1 MDTEVKPLSKKD
13 LHKAVHILSETFAE
27 DKGMQILFPDSDTAN
42 QQKLRSWFSATLNM
56 QLKSGQLLCGAYQKE
71 DLKAIMAVSYSE
83 NKPSAPA
90 LLKWTVAVLFSC
102 GFTTVKR
109 TIQHDQNRQ
118 NHLLQRPR
126 LILEFVATEP
136 ESQGKGLAK
145 KLFEKLQQHAQ
156 EKKESIWLETTKPR
170 NIQIFE
176 RMGFRL
182 SAEYR
187 EMGVTYFV
195 MERG

>member
-1 MDTEVKPLSKKD
+1 MDIEVKPLSKKD

-27 DKGMQILFPDSDTAN
+27 DKGIQVLFPDGDTAY
-42 QQKLRSWFSATLNM
+42 QQKLRSWFSATLNI
-56 QLKSGQLLCGAYQKE
+56 QLKSGQLLWGAYQKE
-71 DLKAIMAVSYSE
+71 DLKAVMVVNHSE
-83 NKPSAPA
+83 NKLSIPA
-90 LLKWTVAVLFSC
+90 LLKWTLAVLISC

-109 TIQHDQNRQ
+109 TLQHDQNRRNFLNQ
-118 NHLLQRPR
+118 KPW

-136 ESQGKGLAK
+136 ENQGKGLAK

-156 EKKESIWLETTKPR
+156 ENKESIWLETTKPK

-176 RMGFRL
+176 KTGFGL

-187 EMGVTYFV
+187 ERGVTYFV
-195 MERG
+195 MVRE